1 MLLAGYLQLAVC
13 CVESL
18 MCIWIFGVLLE
29 MALAS
34 LIDIKSGKVVEQIN
48 ANLVSVNAPSI
59 VKISLSPQDMKSY
72 YKSGNN
78 LVIELASGEQI
89 VLEGF
94 FVVAPDG
101 ARNELVLE
109 DQGHYWH
116 ASYGENEASL
126 SLEEISSID
135 KLLIS
140 EGGGN
145 AYMWLLGAL
154 GLGGVVALADSGGGG
169 GGGSDD
175 SQPSA
180 SSEGQAEVQSPTTA
194 SNQPAAATQTVA
206 GEESDPPAVL
216 TRPLMEPQVGAIDP
230 TTGEL
235 PVTGT
240 PGATAQLQD
249 KDGKPIGTPVVL
261 DAEGQGTVTVP
272 REVSG
277 EPVKVVVTG
286 TDGESSSVTPVNVP
300 VLTAQPPSVVG
311 AVDPTTGEL
320 PVTGKPGDS
329 VQLQDKDGNPIG
341 NPVVL
346 DGQGKGTLVVPP
358 SESGEQL
365 DVLVDGELQS
375 TVEVPVLTTQPPV
388 VVPSPVVV
396 DKVNPNT

>member
-1 MLLAGYLQLAVC
+1 
-13 CVESL
+13 
-18 MCIWIFGVLLE
+18 

-48 ANLVSVNAPSI
+48 ANLVSVKAPCI

-78 LVIELASGEQI
+78 LVIELKSGERI

-126 SLEEISSID
+126 SLEEISDID

-145 AYMWLLGAL
+145 AYLWLVGAL
-154 GLGGVVALADSGGGG
+154 GLGGVVALVDSGGGS

-175 SQPSA
+175 GQPSA
-180 SSEGQAEVQSPTTA
+180 SSEGQAEVQLPTTA
-194 SNQPAAATQTVA
+194 SNQPVAATQTVA
-206 GEESDPPAVL
+206 GEESDPSSVL
-216 TRPLMEPQVGAIDP
+216 TRPLLEPQVGTVDP

-240 PGATAQLQD
+240 PGATVQLQD

-261 DAEGQGTVTVP
+261 DAQGQGTVTVP
-272 REVSG
+272 PEASG
-277 EPVKVVVTG
+277 EPIKVVVTG
-286 TDGESSSVTPVNVP
+286 TDGEPSLVTTVDVP
-300 VLTAQPPSVVG
+300 VLTTQPPSPAVVG
-311 AVDPTTGEL
+311 TVNPNTGEL
-320 PVTGKPGDS
+320 PVTGKPGAIA
-329 VQLQDKDGNPIG
+329 QLQDKDGNTVG
-341 NPVVL
+341 DPVTL
-346 DGQGKGTLVVPP
+346 DDKGQGKLIVPP
-358 SESGEQL
+358 SASGKPL
-365 DVLVDGELQS
+365 DVVVGGQLQS
-375 TVEVPVLTTQPPV
+375 PVDVPVLTTQPPSPAV
-388 VVPSPVVV
+388 VGT
-396 DKVNPNT
+396 VNPNTGELPVTGKPG